1 MITYIEEM
9 IGLTAGTLDSPFGAI
24 VGAAIVLVMVQV
36 LIKIL
41 CSWLDAFFGG

>member
-1 MITYIEEM
+1 MIEYIEEM
-9 IGLTAGTLDSPFGAI
+9 IGLTAGTLNSPFGAI

-41 CSWLDAFFGG
+41 CSWLDAFFGR